1 MRKVVLVVATIG
13 AVAASAIV
21 AWRRNPRLG
30 SEFMNDRLNPFLLQ
44 RGLSGGQR
52 AEIGTLE
59 HLGRRTGTRR
69 LTPVHPEPIEDG
81 FRIMVPLGPQSE
93 WARNVL
99 AAGHCRLQLHAT
111 VYDLDEPALLQPRD
125 MPDLPVVARA
135 MLGAL
140 GFAYLRLHR
149 FAEHPGSLDDAE
161 MAATSKTPEEA
172 PQAPVTPEPEA
183 AGVA

>member
-1 MRKVVLVVATIG
+1 MRKVMLVVATIG

-30 SEFMNDRLNPFLLQ
+30 SGFMNDRVNPFLLQ
-44 RGLSGGQR
+44 RGLSGGRR

-69 LTPVHPEPIEDG
+69 LTPVHPEPTEDG
-81 FRIMVPLGPQSE
+81 FRIMVPLGLQSE

-111 VYDLDEPALLQPRD
+111 VFELDEPALLQPRE
-125 MPDLPVVARA
+125 MTDLPFVARA
-135 MLGAL
+135 TYGAL
-140 GFAYLRLHR
+140 GFGYLRLHR

-161 MAATSKTPEEA
+161 MAAAEDTSEA
-172 PQAPVTPEPEA
+172 AGQGPLTPEPET

>member
-1 MRKVVLVVATIG
+1 MRKVMLVVATIG

-30 SEFMNDRLNPFLLQ
+30 SGFVNERVNPFLLQ

-59 HLGRRTGTRR
+59 HFGRRTGTRR
-69 LTPVHPEPIEDG
+69 LTPIHPEPIEDG
-81 FRIMVPLGPQSE
+81 FRIMVPLGHHSE
-93 WARNVL
+93 WVRNVL

-111 VYDLDEPALLQPRD
+111 VYELDEPALLQPRE
-125 MPDLPVVARA
+125 MTDLPFVARA
-135 MLGAL
+135 TYGAL
-140 GFAYLRLHR
+140 RFGYLRLHR

-161 MAATSKTPEEA
+161 MAAAGSTSGCAGK
-172 PQAPVTPEPEA
+172 APVTTEPET

>member
-1 MRKVVLVVATIG
+1 MRKVMLLAAALG
-13 AVAASAIV
+13 AVGAGAIV

-30 SEFMNDRLNPFLLQ
+30 SGLVNERVNPFLLQ

-59 HLGRRTGTRR
+59 HFGRRTGTRR
-69 LTPVHPEPIEDG
+69 VTPVHPEPIDDG
-81 FRIMVPLGPQSE
+81 FRILVPLGLQSE

-111 VYDLDEPALLQPRD
+111 LFELDEPALLQPREMAD
-125 MPDLPVVARA
+125 VPFVARA
-135 MLGAL
+135 MFGAL

-149 FAEHPGSLDDAE
+149 FAERPGSLDDAT
-161 MAATSKTPEEA
+161 MAAAGNTSEA
-172 PQAPVTPEPEA
+172 AGQAPVTPEPEA

>member
-1 MRKVVLVVATIG
+1 MRKVMLLVATLG
-13 AVAASAIV
+13 ALAASAIV

-30 SEFMNDRLNPFLLQ
+30 SGFVNERVNPLLLR

-59 HLGRRTGTRR
+59 HFGRRTGTRR
-69 LTPVHPEPIEDG
+69 LTPVHPEPTDDG

-111 VYDLDEPALLQPRD
+111 VFELDEPSLLQPRE
-125 MPDLPVVARA
+125 MVDLPLVTRA
-135 MLGAL
+135 MCGAL
-140 GFAYLRLHR
+140 GFAYLSLHR

-161 MAATSKTPEEA
+161 MAAAGIASEA
-172 PQAPVTPEPEA
+172 AGQAAVTPEPET